1 MAGCDSGAKQM
12 NGYRFDSSVAG
23 PQQFM
28 IASPN
33 PIPAPKKKGI

>member
-1 MAGCDSGAKQM
+1 MAAVTPALNRWMD
-12 NGYRFDSSVAG
+12 RFDSSVAG
-23 PQQFM
+23 PQQFI